1 MLFRSLLGSVSPAGP
16 RARLST
22 LIFHRVTPEV
32 DPMFPGEVDARRFDA
47 ICGWLRR
54 WTNVL
59 PLEEA
64 VDRMCDG
71 SLPARAMCITFDD
84 GYADS
89 HDVALPILKR
99 HGLNA
104 TFFVASGFIGG
115 GIMWNDRISEAVRL
129 CSGRSLSIPEGLI
142 PERRSLDL
150 SDWVQRRRAVDDL
163 LEALKYLPLAQR
175 MQQSD
180 AIVAASGVHLPADLM
195 MSKSQVAGLVR
206 AGMHVGGHT
215 VNHPILTRIAEEA
228 ALREM
233 LEGKSALEEMIQ
245 QPVRLFAYPN
255 GRPDTDYSLRDV
267 SLAERAGF
275 KAAFCTARGSASKGD
290 DIFQLPRSTPRGST
304 RLRFGVRLALNMHAS
319 AKPVLASRVPG

>member
-1 MLFRSLLGSVSPAGP
+1 MLFKSLLGSVSPAGP

-59 PLEEA
+59 TLEEA
-64 VDRMCDG
+64 VDRMSDG
-71 SLPARAMCITFDD
+71 SLPARAVCITFDD

-89 HDVALPILKR
+89 HDVALPILKS

-129 CSGRSLSIPEGLI
+129 CSSRSLSIPEGLI

-163 LEALKYLPLAQR
+163 LGALKYLPVAQR

-180 AIVAASGVHLPADLM
+180 AIVAASGVRLPADLM

-215 VNHPILTRIAEEA
+215 VNHPILTRIGEET

-233 LEGKSALEEMIQ
+233 LEGKSALEEMTQ

-290 DIFQLPRSTPRGST
+290 DIFQLPRSAPRGAT

-319 AKPVLASRVPG
+319 AKPILASKVQG

>member
-1 MLFRSLLGSVSPAGP
+1 MLFKSFLGSVSPAGP

-32 DPMFPGEVDARRFDA
+32 DPMFPGEVDASRFDA

-64 VDRMCDG
+64 VDRMSDG

-89 HDVALPILKR
+89 HEVALPILKR

-129 CSGRSLSIPEGLI
+129 CSSRSLSIPEGLI

-163 LEALKYLPLAQR
+163 LGALKYLPLAQR

-180 AIVAASGVHLPADLM
+180 AIVAASGVRLPADLM

-215 VNHPILTRIAEEA
+215 VNHPILTRIGQDA

-233 LEGKSALEEMIQ
+233 LEGKSALEEMTQ

-290 DIFQLPRSTPRGST
+290 DIFQLPRSTPRGAT

-319 AKPVLASRVPG
+319 AKPVLSLRD

>member
-1 MLFRSLLGSVSPAGP
+1 MLGAVSPAGP

-22 LIFHRVTPEV
+22 LIFHRVTPAA
-32 DPMFPGEVDARRFDA
+32 DPMFPGEVDARRFDT
-47 ICGWLRR
+47 ICTWLRR

-64 VDRMCDG
+64 VDRMNDG
-71 SLPARAMCITFDD
+71 SLPARALCITLDD

-89 HDVALPILKR
+89 HDVALPILRR

-104 TFFVASGFIGG
+104 TFFVASAFIGG
-115 GIMWNDRISEAVRL
+115 GIMWNDRICEAVRL
-129 CSGRSLSIPEGLI
+129 CGSRSLRIPEGLI
-142 PERRSLDL
+142 PERRNLDL

-163 LEALKYLPLAQR
+163 LEALKYLPLVQR

-180 AIVAASGVHLPADLM
+180 AIVAESGVRLPEDLM

-215 VNHPILTRIAEEA
+215 VNHPILTRIGEEA

-233 LEGKSALEEMIQ
+233 LDGKSALEEMTQ

-267 SLAERAGF
+267 CLAQRAGF
-275 KAAFCTARGSASKGD
+275 KAAFCTARGSAATGD
-290 DIFQLPRSTPRGST
+290 DLFQLPRSSPRGAT
-304 RLRFGVRLALNMHAS
+304 RLRFGLRLAMNMHAS
-319 AKPVLASRVPG
+319 ARPVLASTAVP